1 MNSLLGI
8 FKKSKK
14 GDSFR
19 PTEPPFKYNDNIAAL
34 NSLGDNQ
41 YEKLNTQ
48 AINRISKTTA
58 AITPRTSSGNTILP
72 GRSK

>member
-19 PTEPPFKYNDNIAAL
+19 APEPPFKYNDNIAAL

-41 YEKLNTQ
+41 YQKINTQ
-48 AINRISKTTA
+48 TINRVSKTTA
-58 AITPRTSSGNTILP
+58 ALTPRTSNGNTILP
-72 GRSK
+72 GRTR